1 MTEIN
6 NFQNISELL
15 LKSGESFTPL
25 INLINKAI
33 ENYQKIYQQN
43 ISQINNIL
51 SSIEN
56 NLESISINK
65 INNIKSL
72 IKSDQKSFLTY
83 INDTK
88 VSLNK
93 IIMKSKEISILI
105 MTHNKQKNPIDIEIL
120 SSEIKLKED
129 EIINVK
135 KEMSYYKDKYNSINQ
150 SFIEAQKTV
159 SDLKEENYNYRGKI
173 IEMEKSINM
182 KNMDQKS
189 LSSNISENIND
200 IQIEKLKNQIKELN
214 NEIETKNKEYKLNLS
229 KITDKHNNLTQSL
242 FKKNQEYTKLQNEN
256 LAQFNENISL
266 KKQLEKKNI
275 KESEYSQKIGEYQK
289 QIEEFDKDLETKNSK
304 IVSLTDT
311 VNNNKIL
318 IKSLETELEQI
329 KLEKNNSS
337 LNNNDIL
344 KDFENCK
351 KEKEEIENELNNLK
365 KIIENND
372 KEYKQKL
379 DLMQSTLFHNNDLI
393 NEKDEMIQQLK
404 LKHQN
409 MKESILNNKNN
420 IIENNN
426 NINPEQI
433 NQLNKKIEDL
443 ENAIKL
449 KDDKIEELNQNIKS
463 NPKDNHNLKNLLN
476 QYKNDIESNHSLINF
491 LKEQI
496 KKVESENNQI
506 KEELQKKNSSDL
518 LDMADKMIKLETEL
532 DKYKNG
538 EISKNMKKLE
548 KKYNQLKNNYDD
560 LEKENLKYQDNI
572 KDLQTQIS
580 VLNKLN
586 NKDKKGNKQH
596 ILIADSSNLNLDDYN
611 KHLENL
617 IKCKKEN
624 EELRKKIKELE
635 SKKNIPKESTMFK
648 FKSIMNNDDYEEE
661 IDMMQLEAG
670 VRRRNRSEDFNIDY
684 PGLDE
689 NNKKY
694 KELEDKF
701 NKLKEYIIPII
712 QDDDGNQNLT
722 KSRISKIYNLIGIN
736 INNTNNNL

>member
-365 KIIENND
+365 K
-372 KEYKQKL
+372 
-379 DLMQSTLFHNNDLI
+379 
-393 NEKDEMIQQLK
+393 
-404 LKHQN
+404 
-409 MKESILNNKNN
+409 
-420 IIENNN
+420 
-426 NINPEQI
+426 
-433 NQLNKKIEDL
+433 
-443 ENAIKL
+443 
-449 KDDKIEELNQNIKS
+449 
-463 NPKDNHNLKNLLN
+463 
-476 QYKNDIESNHSLINF
+476 
-491 LKEQI
+491 
-496 KKVESENNQI
+496 
-506 KEELQKKNSSDL
+506 
-518 LDMADKMIKLETEL
+518 
-532 DKYKNG
+532 
-538 EISKNMKKLE
+538 
-548 KKYNQLKNNYDD
+548 
-560 LEKENLKYQDNI
+560 
-572 KDLQTQIS
+572 
-580 VLNKLN
+580 
-586 NKDKKGNKQH
+586 
-596 ILIADSSNLNLDDYN
+596 
-611 KHLENL
+611 
-617 IKCKKEN
+617 
-624 EELRKKIKELE
+624 
-635 SKKNIPKESTMFK
+635 
-648 FKSIMNNDDYEEE
+648 
-661 IDMMQLEAG
+661 
-670 VRRRNRSEDFNIDY
+670 
-684 PGLDE
+684 
-689 NNKKY
+689 
-694 KELEDKF
+694 
-701 NKLKEYIIPII
+701 
-712 QDDDGNQNLT
+712 
-722 KSRISKIYNLIGIN
+722 
-736 INNTNNNL
+736 